1 MIVFEMI
8 RKSNL
13 QRKIAIVTG
22 WAAQG
27 IGRSI
32 ELELAAQRANL
43 LVTDIQEHKVSGVAK
58 EIKNPNKENPWPY

>member
-1 MIVFEMI
+1 MI
-8 RKSNL
+8 RKLNV

-22 WAAQG
+22 AAQG

-32 ELELAAQRANL
+32 ALELPAQGADL